1 MKQDKNPVRAMYLG
15 RRRSPRTTVEA
26 DGSVIPAAPVTTL
39 LSLKREFDE
48 MQKRYEQ
55 LQVAYQ
61 LLATELHRVKSSVN
75 IVKHEVDNARQRR

>member
-15 RRRSPRTTVEA
+15 RRRRARAVEA
-26 DGSVIPAAPVTTL
+26 DGTVAPAPAPVTTL

-48 MQKRYEQ
+48 MRQRYEQ
-55 LQVAYQ
+55 LQAAYQ
-61 LLATELHRVKSSVN
+61 LLANELYRVKSSVN